1 MKIPESV
8 LTEYAKRRGISGEEA
23 RAMYATITNTA
34 DDNGFGAVRDFLG
47 NFADLAELT
56 RGLPEQAQQTI
67 MPQLPIL
74 AMGAAGTSRSSG
86 SEAIA
91 DAIRDIGMF
100 REAMKALD
108 AKDDDSMTK
117 QSAYVDTLTAELNDI
132 KSRLFEKQEDEKFGE
147 LKTFVTDV
155 VKNLESQIGEVKKA
169 NGTASAEK
177 KSAVK
182 ELVDQVHALEEAKD
196 EFRKVG
202 LLAAE
207 RPAPDID
214 DYKAELLKRGY
225 QVKEPPGYE
234 ELERLIA
241 DHEQKWQT
249 EWAKREQEVRAEVL
263 QSEEAKARSTKM
275 WIDLG
280 TGVLDTIVSAATA
293 QDTSGVTALS
303 KFKDLVGTYAA
314 AQAGGEGTGAEAVG
328 AGLEAGGSG

>member
-1 MKIPESV
+1 
-8 LTEYAKRRGISGEEA
+8 
-23 RAMYATITNTA
+23 MYATITNTA

-117 QSAYVDTLTAELNDI
+117 QSVYVDTLTAELNDI
-132 KSRLFEKQEDEKFGE
+132 KTKLFEKQEDEKFGE
-147 LKTFVTDV
+147 LKSFVTDV
-155 VKNLESQIGEVKKA
+155 VKNLESQIVEVKKA
-169 NGTASAEK
+169 NGASASEK
-177 KSAVK
+177 KSAVA
-182 ELVDQVHALEEAKD
+182 ELVEQVHSLETAKE

-207 RPAPDID
+207 KTAPDID
-214 DYKAELLKRGY
+214 DYKSELLKRGY

-249 EWAKREQEVRAEVL
+249 EWMKREQEVRAEVL

-280 TGVLDTIVSAATA
+280 TSVLDTVVQAATA

-303 KFKDLVGTYAA
+303 KFKGLMNAYGA
-314 AQAGGEGTGAEAVG
+314 AQQAAGGTGTGAAEVG
-328 AGLEAGGSG
+328 TGLEAGGTG